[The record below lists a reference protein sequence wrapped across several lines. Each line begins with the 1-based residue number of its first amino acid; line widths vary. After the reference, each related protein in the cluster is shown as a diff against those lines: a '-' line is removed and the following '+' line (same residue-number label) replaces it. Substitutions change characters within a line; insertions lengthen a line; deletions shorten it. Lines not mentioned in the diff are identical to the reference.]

1 MVELVELLFLPY
13 AELLKESVA
22 LNLMLP
28 RSLSIV
34 CVGFQA
40 EVGHICGEPGV
51 GCELG
56 MS

>member
-1 MVELVELLFLPY
+1 MELLFLPY